1 MIKGK
6 ALVVIT
12 RLADQ
17 RNGGF
22 HFDVH
27 PFIQSCNHP
36 EHDQVY
42 EEFSFMEYDVVPA
55 PNQAYKLNVGDTL
68 RVSVVYEIHCPS
80 YENREDG
87 CEMYLNKVRVRRV
100 QRAKELKR
108 DRHSKV

>member
-6 ALVVIT
+6 ALVVFT

-17 RNGGF
+17 WNGGY
-22 HFDVH
+22 HFDVY
-27 PFIQSCNHP
+27 PFIQSCND

-55 PNQAYKLNVGDTL
+55 PSQAYKLNVGDTL

-87 CEMYLNKVRVRRV
+87 CEMYLNKIRVRRI
-100 QRAKELKR
+100 QRAKIR
-108 DRHSKV
+108 KVK

>member
-17 RNGGF
+17 HNGGF
-22 HFDVH
+22 HFDVY
-27 PFIQSCNHP
+27 PFIQSCSG

-42 EEFSFMEYDVVPA
+42 EEFSFMEYDVVPL

-68 RVSVVYEIHCPS
+68 RVSVVYEIHFPS
-80 YENREDG
+80 YENRGDG
-87 CEMYLNKVRVRRV
+87 CEMYLDKVRVRRV